1 MTDKVL
7 IAYAT
12 KHGST
17 TEIADKIAETLVSA
31 GVHAV
36 ALPVEHIG
44 DLNSYSAVV
53 LGSAVYAGHWCK
65 EATAFLKAH
74 EAQLAQ
80 RPVWIFSS
88 GPTGEGDP
96 AELMQGWR
104 FPQELLTVIQRVH
117 PRDIALFH
125 GEIDENKLNVFEK
138 MIVKGVK
145 APAGDYRN
153 WRDIVTWSRQIAES
167 LRQPVPA

>member
-7 IAYAT
+7 VAYAT

-17 TEIADKIAETLVSA
+17 TEIADKIAETMVNA
-31 GVHAV
+31 GLHAV

-44 DLNSYSAVV
+44 DLDSYSAVV
-53 LGSAVYAGHWCK
+53 LGSAVYAGQWCK
-65 EATAFLKAH
+65 EAAAFLKKH
-74 EAQLAQ
+74 EKELAQ

-96 AELMQGWR
+96 ATLMKGWLL
-104 FPQELLTVIQRVH
+104 PQDLQDVVNRIH

-125 GEIDENKLNVFEK
+125 GEIDESKLNLFEK
-138 MIVKGVK
+138 VIVKGVK

-153 WRDIVTWSRQIAES
+153 WYEIIAWARQIAES
-167 LRQPVPA
+167 LKQPIAA